1 VRAGGRAQFPRPRG
15 TSTEME
21 IEASLVKTLR
31 EKTGV
36 GIMEC
41 KSALREASGN
51 LDEAVKILRKKGLS
65 SAARRVGRTAS
76 EGMVGS
82 YIHAGGRIGVLIEVN
97 CETDF
102 VARTTEF
109 QNLVKDLAMQIA
121 ATQPRFVSREEV
133 TPEVLAQE
141 REVYRAQAQSSG
153 KPAPVAEK
161 IVDGK
166 MEKFYAE
173 ACLYEQ
179 PFVRD
184 PNLTVQELIS
194 GVVARVGENIRV
206 RRFTRFGV
214 GETPAS

>member
-1 VRAGGRAQFPRPRG
+1 
-15 TSTEME
+15 ME

-36 GIMEC
+36 GVMEC
-41 KSALREASGN
+41 KSALKEARGD

-65 SAARRVGRTAS
+65 AAARRVGRTAS
-76 EGMVGS
+76 EGTVGS
-82 YIHAGGRIGVLIEVN
+82 YIHAGGRIGVLVEVN

-102 VARTTEF
+102 VARTPDF
-109 QNLVKDLAMQIA
+109 QGLVKDIAMQIA

-141 REVYRAQAQSSG
+141 REVYRAQAAASG
-153 KPAPVAEK
+153 KPAQVVEK

-179 PFVRD
+179 PYVRD
-184 PNLTVQELIS
+184 PNQTIQDLIS
-194 GVVARVGENIRV
+194 GVVARVGETVRV
-206 RRFTRFGV
+206 RRFTRYGV
-214 GETPAS
+214 GENQA